1 MERISIQ
8 CPSSMMVTSVASSH
22 HSGIPSQPSATAALY
37 PNATVIASAIRI
49 IMPGSR
55 SWISR

>member
-1 MERISIQ
+1 
-8 CPSSMMVTSVASSH
+8 MVTSVASSH